1 MSQDISSDQDALAK
15 KSDTSS
21 IATEN
26 QTQSSDL
33 SNNNLIQEGTL
44 EVIRKEIDEI
54 KNIVYQEF
62 HSIERVER
70 RLEYSGPL
78 PHPEILGGYEK
89 VLPGSADRI
98 LKMAEKQLDHRISNE
113 NKLVNAENQI
123 RLFGLITGFLIAIFG
138 LGGAVYLGY
147 NGKTLESGIMS
158 GGTLVGLVTVFV
170 KGSNNNNQEKEKI
183 VPNQD
188 DSES

>member
-33 SNNNLIQEGTL
+33 SNNNLIQEGKL

-98 LKMAEKQLDHRISNE
+98 FKMAEKQLDHRISNE

-170 KGSNNNNQEKEKI
+170 KGSGNNNQEKEKI
-183 VPNQD
+183 VQNQD

>member
-33 SNNNLIQEGTL
+33 SNNNLIQEGKL

-98 LKMAEKQLDHRISNE
+98 LKWQKNS
-113 NKLVNAENQI
+113 
-123 RLFGLITGFLIAIFG
+123 
-138 LGGAVYLGY
+138 
-147 NGKTLESGIMS
+147 
-158 GGTLVGLVTVFV
+158 
-170 KGSNNNNQEKEKI
+170 
-183 VPNQD
+183 
-188 DSES
+188 

>member
-1 MSQDISSDQDALAK
+1 MSQDISSDQDALAQ

-21 IATEN
+21 VATEN

-33 SNNNLIQEGTL
+33 SNNNLIQEGKL

-54 KNIVYQEF
+54 KNIVHQEF

-98 LKMAEKQLDHRISNE
+98 LKMAEKQQDHRISNE
-113 NKLVNAENQI
+113 NKLVDAENQS
-123 RLFGLITGFLIAIFG
+123 RLLGLVAGFLIATLG

-147 NGKTLESGIMS
+147 NGKTWESGIMS

-170 KGSNNNNQEKEKI
+170 KGSSNNNQEKEQRVQSKND
-183 VPNQD
+183 V
-188 DSES
+188 ES